1 MRHARKIT
9 RIPAQAQSQGL
20 CDNVTGDL
28 QARFCF
34 VLAFMTDVFVPL
46 VLPFIEAKTVTSVD
60 DGGAAAGGTTGGE
73 TA

>member
-1 MRHARKIT
+1 MQHMRKIT
-9 RIPAQAQSQGL
+9 RTPARAQSQGL

-46 VLPFIEAKTVTSVD
+46 VLPFIEAKTVTSAD
-60 DGGAAAGGTTGGE
+60 ADAGGVGGSSE
-73 TA
+73 AV

>member
-1 MRHARKIT
+1 MQHTRTVT

-34 VLAFMTDVFVPL
+34 VLAFLTDVFVPL
-46 VLPFIEAKTVTSVD
+46 VLPFIQAKTVTAADDAPVD
-60 DGGAAAGGTTGGE
+60 TGGGD
-73 TA
+73 TTV

>member
-1 MRHARKIT
+1 MRHTTKIT

-34 VLAFMTDVFVPL
+34 VLAFLTDVFVPL
-46 VLPFIEAKTVTSVD
+46 VLPFINAKTVTAAD
-60 DGGAAAGGTTGGE
+60 EAADGTGGGE
-73 TA
+73 TV

>member
-34 VLAFMTDVFVPL
+34 VLAFLTDVFVPL
-46 VLPFIEAKTVTSVD
+46 VLPFVNAKTVTAADEGAVD
-60 DGGAAAGGTTGGE
+60 TGGTGGGE
-73 TA
+73 TV